1 MKRFIVAAAVA
12 LMGLALW
19 PATAAV
25 AQTSGYPPPPNCT
38 NNPTA
43 QNLGTIAV
51 GDTLDATL
59 TPVCIFISGS
69 TVNMT
74 VNGANGGTK
83 TANSNGG
90 VHISLFAASST
101 SGSLNDPVT
110 VPIQCGTNTITAS
123 GNSATG
129 PTSTTGIFTLT
140 CPAAAATTASPSK
153 VAFTGANIL
162 RWSLGALALI
172 GIGTLFVLGSRRRR
186 EAH

>member
-1 MKRFIVAAAVA
+1 MKRFVVAAAMAAICLAVA
-12 LMGLALW
+12 

-25 AQTSGYPPPPNCT
+25 AQTSGYPPPGNCV

-51 GDTLDATL
+51 GDTLNASL

-74 VNGANGGTK
+74 VNGASGGTK
-83 TANSNGG
+83 TANSAGG
-90 VHISLFAASST
+90 VPISLFAASST

-110 VPIQCGTNTITAS
+110 VPIQCGQNSITAS

-129 PTSTTGIFTLT
+129 PTSTTGVFTLN
-140 CPAAAATTASPSK
+140 CAAAAATTSPSK

-172 GIGTLFVLGSRRRR
+172 GLGALFVLGSRRRR